1 MSFWLFITVCCR
13 YRMWVDAC
21 ADIFGGLDICAVEA
35 LHGKDGRDYI
45 IEVLAGSVIKSVS
58 GRERKTERLLVC
70 LFLG

>member
-1 MSFWLFITVCCR
+1 MSFWLFITVFRR

-58 GRERKTERLLVC
+58 GRERKTERLRA
-70 LFLG
+70 FYF

>member
-1 MSFWLFITVCCR
+1 
-13 YRMWVDAC
+13 MWVDAC

-45 IEVLAGSVIKSVS
+45 IEVLTGRVIKSVS
-58 GRERKTERLLVC
+58 CHKRMALDPRAC